1 MMKGAERR
9 MEKERKDCPLKR
21 SAEVKRLFERIEKL
35 KKEKAVVILG
45 IDGMCGSGKTTL
57 ARLIE
62 DNFQDVVI
70 VHMDDFFLPPELR
83 SPERYAEPG
92 GNVHYERFREEV
104 FAPLMNGE
112 QRISYRRFSC
122 HEMAYLKEPV
132 TAGLREGS
140 IVVIEGSYSLRP
152 DLRDAYDIRVFT
164 CCDEAVQLARIEER
178 NGKERLRD
186 FREKWIPLEN
196 RYFESCHPRETADMV
211 VDTSESAS

>member
-1 MMKGAERR
+1 MTDLIHLLPRLDGMK
-9 MEKERKDCPLKR
+9 
-21 SAEVKRLFERIEKL
+21 
-35 KKEKAVVILG
+35 VIA
-45 IDGMCGSGKTTL
+45 IDGRSGSGKTTL
-57 ARLIE
+57 SSMLAKEL
-62 DNFQDVVI
+62 NASV

-196 RYFESCHPRETADMV
+196 RYFESCHPMESADMV

>member
-1 MMKGAERR
+1 MRSGEAE
-9 MEKERKDCPLKR
+9 K
-21 SAEVKRLFERIEKL
+21 LFERIRGL
-35 KKEKAVVILG
+35 KGEKAVVILG

-62 DNFQDVVI
+62 DSFQDVVI

-104 FAPLMNGE
+104 LTPLMNGE

-132 TAGLREGS
+132 TAGLRDGS
-140 IVVIEGSYSLRP
+140 IIVIEGSYSLRP
-152 DLRDAYDIRVFT
+152 DLRDAYDLRVFT
-164 CCDEAVQLARIEER
+164 CCDEATQLARIEKR
-178 NGKERLRD
+178 NGKERLGD

-196 RYFESCHPRETADMV
+196 RYFESCRPRETADMV